1 MDTLGEPLWIGQ
13 YRLTS
18 RIATGGMAEVY
29 VGRHISPTGDF
40 GPMVAVKRLLP
51 HLVKDSAIVRMFL
64 NEARITAQI
73 DHPNVVKIFELG
85 QVEGEPFIAM
95 ELLEGRTWAELRGRA
110 AEDGRRMN
118 MGVALTVLCS
128 ACRGLDAA
136 HNAKDE
142 EGQPL
147 SLVHRDFTPDNIH
160 VGVRGEVKVIDFG
173 IAKTRAW
180 GSGTEPGTLKGKFFY
195 MSPEMILAKPVD
207 HRADIFAAGV
217 MLYEQLCGRRPFTG
231 NSIDEVVMA
240 IARGKPVPPT
250 TYDPAVPRALEAIC
264 LTALNRNPE
273 ARFQSLGDFV
283 DALEAVGGEAQL
295 AANKEVGDYVSQL
308 FPEKTDTRRQT
319 LRRAR
324 EADPSVPFAKS
335 PADVP
340 PPELE
345 QTAPSPFAP
354 PRGLTAAPVPLPPP
368 VAVTPASGSAPS
380 SRSRVLPVVGALVLL
395 ALASGAF
402 AVLRKPALGP
412 GDTLALASQST
423 TGADRARL
431 LVPLG
436 RNPETTD
443 EQFKTA
449 TGLLLE
455 LKQYDATLE
464 LVDRWLERTP
474 KSLEARLAEAQA
486 ATRAR
491 KGKRAEAAIAAAAS
505 LSPKTD
511 ARADVALAE
520 LRELQGDPG
529 GAMEAWKS
537 AANKTNAPR
546 YSAREGYWLSQLGRL
561 DEANEVLTR
570 ALKKQSDPAL
580 QAELGFV
587 KYRKE
592 QPDDALKLLRAAVKE
607 RPSMVEGHYYL
618 GAVLYRK
625 GDVKGARA
633 EYLEADKLSGSDQRA
648 LAALCEMEQQQGS
661 PELDDA
667 KKRIR
672 ERFPQDAEAML
683 ARCATAKAAE

>member
-1 MDTLGEPLWIGQ
+1 LDTLGEPLWIGQ

-51 HLVKDSAIVRMFL
+51 HLVKDTAIVRMFL

-273 ARFQSLGDFV
+273 SRFQSLGDFV

-295 AANKEVGDYVSQL
+295 AADQDVGDYVSQL

-324 EADPSVPFAKS
+324 EADPSVPFAKPLEV
-335 PADVP
+335 PAQAF
-340 PPELE
+340 E
-345 QTAPSPFAP
+345 QTYPSPTAPVAEPVAAPLPAAPSALATT
-354 PRGLTAAPVPLPPP
+354 G
-368 VAVTPASGSAPS
+368 
-380 SRSRVLPVVGALVLL
+380 RSRALPVVGALVLL
-395 ALASGAF
+395 FALGGGAF
-402 AVLRKPALGP
+402 VVLRKPALSP
-412 GDTLALASQST
+412 TETLTLASQST
-423 TGADRARL
+423 VGADRARL
-431 LVPLG
+431 LTPLG

-443 EQFKTA
+443 EQLKAA

-486 ATRAR
+486 ATRTR
-491 KGKRAEAAIAAAAS
+491 KGKRAEAAIAAAAA
-505 LSPKTD
+505 LSAKND

-537 AANKTNAPR
+537 AASKANSPR
-546 YSAREGYWLSQLGRL
+546 SSAREGYWLSQLGRL

-592 QPDDALKLLRAAVKE
+592 QPDEALKLLRAAVKE
-607 RPSMVEGHYYL
+607 RPTMVEGHYYL

-648 LAALCEMEQQQGS
+648 LAALCEMEQQQS
-661 PELDDA
+661 SSELDDA

-672 ERFPQDAEAML
+672 ERFPADAEAML